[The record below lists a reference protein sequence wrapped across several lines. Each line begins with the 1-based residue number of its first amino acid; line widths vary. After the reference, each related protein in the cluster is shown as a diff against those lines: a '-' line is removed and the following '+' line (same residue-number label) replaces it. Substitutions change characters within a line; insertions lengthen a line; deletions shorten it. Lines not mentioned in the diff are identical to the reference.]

1 MFLYKPK
8 QHEGI
13 GTGIFLINQGI
24 GATKFMFIEMCAILF
39 TKHMGQ
45 EMKNY
50 IELNLKLEIQNFM
63 MEQLQMN
70 IDQAL

>member
-45 EMKNY
+45 
-50 IELNLKLEIQNFM
+50 LNLFGNEDVYVAD
-63 MEQLQMN
+63 EE
-70 IDQAL
+70 

>member
-39 TKHMGQ
+39 TKHMCQ
-45 EMKNY
+45 
-50 IELNLKLEIQNFM
+50 LNLFGNEDVYVAD
-63 MEQLQMN
+63 EE
-70 IDQAL
+70 